1 MNMDER
7 FEELYK
13 KLVDLK
19 KKNKSV
25 KLIKYLDETGKE
37 DIDFVEQ

>member
-1 MNMDER
+1 MDER

-25 KLIKYLDETGKE
+25 RLIKHLDEKTGKE

>member
-1 MNMDER
+1 MDKR

-19 KKNKSV
+19 NKNKSV
-25 KLIKYLDETGKE
+25 KLIKYLDETGNE